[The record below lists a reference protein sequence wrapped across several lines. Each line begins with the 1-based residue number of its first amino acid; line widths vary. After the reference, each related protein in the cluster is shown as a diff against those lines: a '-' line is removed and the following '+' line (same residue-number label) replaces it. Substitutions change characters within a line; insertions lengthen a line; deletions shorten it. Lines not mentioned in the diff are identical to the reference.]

1 MGISTGQNQV
11 SLIESVWGSFFRVF
25 SEKSNKAERLTASW
39 IFLLLWPLSLEVDKT
54 VKLTG
59 GLAFDGNE
67 SEPEGPPPD
76 LVVV

>member
-1 MGISTGQNQV
+1 MGQNQV
-11 SLIESVWGSFFRVF
+11 SLIERCLGVLFQSFFK
-25 SEKSNKAERLTASW
+25 ESNKAERLTASW